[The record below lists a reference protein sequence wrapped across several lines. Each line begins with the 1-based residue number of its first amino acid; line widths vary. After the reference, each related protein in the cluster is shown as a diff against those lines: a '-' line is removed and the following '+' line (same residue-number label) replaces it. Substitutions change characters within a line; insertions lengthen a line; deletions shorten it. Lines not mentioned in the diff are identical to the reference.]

1 MLDYSWSHN
10 PPPIQGLLLPT
21 GIEPTPFRNLVS
33 KEECGGQNGR
43 QSGGGR
49 IAATFMV
56 FVTKLG
62 VALD

>member
-1 MLDYSWSHN
+1 MLDYSWTHN
-10 PPPIQGLLLPT
+10 PPPIQGLLPPT
-21 GIEPTPFRNLVS
+21 GIEPTPLPNSVS
-33 KEECGGQNGR
+33 KVECGGQNGR

-56 FVTKLG
+56 FVTTLG